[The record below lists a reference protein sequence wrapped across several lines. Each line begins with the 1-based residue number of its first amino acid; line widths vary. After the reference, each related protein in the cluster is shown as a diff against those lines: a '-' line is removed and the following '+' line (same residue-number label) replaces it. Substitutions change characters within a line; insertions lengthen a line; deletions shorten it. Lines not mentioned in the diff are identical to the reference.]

1 MKPVTSDDDAFLG
14 HISQSIKG
22 INLNLKP
29 NMWIGFNEV
38 ITQKHTVVYSC
49 LYVFKF
55 CPLLSLF
62 LSAKEPY
69 LLLFI

>member
-1 MKPVTSDDDAFLG
+1 MKPVTGDDDAFLG

-29 NMWIGFNEV
+29 NMWIGFNDV
-38 ITQKHTVVYSC
+38 ITQKHTVTLACMFLS
-49 LYVFKF
+49 F
-55 CPLLSLF
+55 CSLLSLF